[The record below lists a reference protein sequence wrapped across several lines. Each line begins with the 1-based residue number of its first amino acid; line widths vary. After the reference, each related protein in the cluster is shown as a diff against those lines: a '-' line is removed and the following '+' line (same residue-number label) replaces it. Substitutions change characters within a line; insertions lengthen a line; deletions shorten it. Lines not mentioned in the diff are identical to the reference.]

1 MAVTSEQRIP
11 VLADLFRLLGD
22 ATRLRIVLACLG
34 EPKAVGGI
42 ADELALSASLVSHH
56 LRLLRAARLL
66 RAERRGKHV
75 LYAAADAHVSRMLA
89 DMIEHVGETF
99 TEQDPHGSGE
109 RVTGYG
115 LIEPGSGHGR
125 AFALAVGLNVAV
137 VGLQALYGLLA
148 NSTALLADA
157 GHNLSDVLG
166 LLLAWGAMWL
176 GQREPSHRFTFGLG
190 GSSILASL
198 SNAALLLLASGA
210 IAWEA
215 IRRFGHPEPVAGKT
229 VFVVAVIGIVVNGF
243 SAWLFARGSKD
254 DLNLRGAFLH
264 MLGDAAVS
272 AAVALSG
279 IVVLGTGWQ
288 WVDPVMSLIVVAA
301 IVYGTWGLL
310 AESVRLALNAVPAG
324 VDRADIEA
332 YLARLPGVTDVHDL
346 HVWAL
351 STTENS
357 LTVHL
362 VMPGGHPGDAFLD
375 EVARSLRR
383 DHAVHHATLQVDL
396 GGTDHR
402 CSLARNFDRRAPGQ
416 ARSCS

>member
-115 LIEPGSGHGR
+115 LIE
-125 AFALAVGLNVAV
+125 
-137 VGLQALYGLLA
+137 ALYGLLA

-346 HVWAL
+346 HPPRRGVEPLAADPCDAGQSGERHQYRAAEMDRRL
-351 STTENS
+351 ANS
-357 LTVHL
+357 
-362 VMPGGHPGDAFLD
+362 PADAFG
-375 EVARSLRR
+375 
-383 DHAVHHATLQVDL
+383 LQV
-396 GGTDHR
+396 GGDFGGEGRERRQAAHQAGDDEQPPFR
-402 CSLARNFDRRAPGQ
+402 CEGGVLAK
-416 ARSCS
+416 